1 MGRNED
7 CPLMPALTCASTG
20 CPDPRIGGRGG
31 GPVVPFAHNPD
42 GPAPVDAHQ
51 AAPRRG
57 GGAVPR
63 TPEREPLAAAVCE
76 AVFRAQ
82 LRQPLVD
89 QPRVPRY
96 YLALQGHDPDEALLR
111 RLRELTPW
119 VQPLSQCR
127 VTARDG
133 VIDRVTG
140 AGGVI
145 VQVARLTWVHGAA
158 ADVVGGYYI
167 TQRHA
172 AGLRYR
178 VEQHGPDWAV
188 TTIHLL
194 WRA

>member
-1 MGRNED
+1 M
-7 CPLMPALTCASTG
+7 
-20 CPDPRIGGRGG
+20 
-31 GPVVPFAHNPD
+31 PFAHYLDVLP
-42 GPAPVDAHQ
+42 PVEAHE

-57 GGAVPR
+57 RGAVPR
-63 TPEREPLAAAVCE
+63 PPAREPLEAAVCE

-127 VTARDG
+127 VTARAG
-133 VIDRVTG
+133 VLDRVTG

-167 TQRHA
+167 THRHA

-178 VEQHGPDWAV
+178 IEQQGPDWAV

-194 WRA
+194 WRAGRLRVARPRSAPGHTPEGRWES

>member
-1 MGRNED
+1 MARVARGWS
-7 CPLMPALTCASTG
+7 CVA

-31 GPVVPFAHNPD
+31 GPVVPFAPD
-42 GPAPVDAHQ
+42 LDVLPPVEAHE

-57 GGAVPR
+57 RGAVPR
-63 TPEREPLAAAVCE
+63 SPAREPLEAAVCE

-96 YLALQGHDPDEALLR
+96 YLALHGHDPDEALLR

-133 VIDRVTG
+133 VLDRVTG

-167 TQRHA
+167 THRHA

-178 VEQHGPDWAV
+178 VEPQGPDWAV

>member
-1 MGRNED
+1 
-7 CPLMPALTCASTG
+7 MPS
-20 CPDPRIGGRGG
+20 
-31 GPVVPFAHNPD
+31 AHNPD
-42 GPAPVDAHQ
+42 RRLPVDAPE

-57 GGAVPR
+57 QGAVPR
-63 TPEREPLAAAVCE
+63 PPGRERREAAVCE
-76 AVFRAQ
+76 AVFRYQ
-82 LRQPLVD
+82 LQQPLVD
-89 QPRVPRY
+89 HPQVPRY

-133 VIDRVTG
+133 VMDRATG

-145 VQVARLTWVHGAA
+145 VQVARLTWLHGAA
-158 ADVVGGYYI
+158 ADVVGGYYL
-167 TQRHA
+167 THRHA

-178 VEQHGPDWAV
+178 VERQGHDWAV
-188 TTIHLL
+188 TTVHLL